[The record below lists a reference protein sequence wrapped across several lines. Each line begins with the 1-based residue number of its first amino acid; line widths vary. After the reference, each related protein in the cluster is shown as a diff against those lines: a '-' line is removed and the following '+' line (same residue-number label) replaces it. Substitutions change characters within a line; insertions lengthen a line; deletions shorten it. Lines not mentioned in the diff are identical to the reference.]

1 MFRYIIYLYHIYI
14 YISYIIYLYVY
25 NCVHMYV
32 YIYTY
37 IHREWQ
43 QTWFNMSIERF
54 NPNRNLVAL
63 RSCNNC
69 LEPKRP
75 VVRLKVCWHP
85 SGKPFSGHFWEVTV
99 TRCHPILVSC
109 HRSGTHDWG
118 SWNLQTMA
126 KNRLVPVFPQ
136 LKREAYHST
145 RSWQDEKHKHTVH
158 WPCLCFALGRQNPKP
173 GAGRASTRGS
183 GNRHRCLVSKTFI
196 HLYNIHI
203 VQYILSFSWHTIT

>member
-1 MFRYIIYLYHIYI
+1 
-14 YISYIIYLYVY
+14 
-25 NCVHMYV
+25 
-32 YIYTY
+32 
-37 IHREWQ
+37 
-43 QTWFNMSIERF
+43 
-54 NPNRNLVAL
+54 VAL

-75 VVRLKVCWHP
+75 VVRLKA
-85 SGKPFSGHFWEVTV
+85 FSGHFWEVTV

-109 HRSGTHDWG
+109 HRSGKHDWG

-126 KNRLVPVFPQ
+126 NNRLVPVFPQ

-183 GNRHRCLVSKTFI
+183 GNRHHCLVSKTFI
-196 HLYNIHI
+196 QLYHI
-203 VQYILSFSWHTIT
+203 VHIIILMAYYYIIYYYRLLHIIIHFVAYNVEYT